1 MRRVSSN
8 AQSSAGREK
17 SSRFS
22 VLFVCF
28 IFLSSA
34 AGAIAE
40 SLSLSLGAVRMDF
53 VWVPVEGSDGF
64 KQVEIGDFGGG
75 RAKERKRSESIYAP
89 FEHNGQRGYYLGKT
103 EVSQEQW
110 AAVMG
115 EGERT
120 KSPVVGKTYAE
131 VQLFLDKINSLVRQ
145 SGEVPSTPDGAQ
157 GVVKLPTE
165 AEWEYA
171 ARGGEWFGYGKS
183 DPYGEDLERYEVFS
197 LPGSD
202 GKAKDV
208 GSRPPNRF
216 GLHDMLG
223 NVRELME
230 GSYSMGGFSGG
241 GILLKGGSYLSE
253 KGELRS
259 SSRTEQQRL
268 GKDGQPSRRPDVG
281 MRLCLSAE
289 IFTSLG
295 SKVPEL
301 DPISAAQLDPSTD
314 QAGIK
319 RGLFDPKD
327 QPVKGSLKVFLKA
340 SEREFTVSKAF
351 YSTLISA
358 LNCITEDS
366 PYRKRGSP
374 FVAQRENAINLL
386 QRAASYGIDE
396 GASARIIDAEST
408 LRNARK
414 ERTAQDV
421 DLGRK
426 RVALDGEIKRLEW
439 NHKMMFSV
447 SPLSGRRSGTAR
459 EIQENEE
466 KIKSLR
472 SELMRLENPELE
484 ARESYTSDQ
493 IKFAENLRD
502 VSFALASEGYYL
514 QSLVASG
521 LCRLESPEVFSA
533 KIHWGSGGA
542 PQLSVGEVK
551 NTASKARERGDSN
564 AWQTAE
570 EQTDPL
576 PGSKLDSETPDL
588 ASVTLADLHLNTI
601 RRVWSLKKTRL
612 RFDQFLGATEFADAV
627 DSLEKLEFAA
637 ANMPEFQCIPIAD
650 REKLIPL
657 LEVKKE

>member
-1 MRRVSSN
+1 MLFIKSTPRYCVACLIVSSMLC
-8 AQSSAGREK
+8 A
-17 SSRFS
+17 
-22 VLFVCF
+22 
-28 IFLSSA
+28 LSDA
-34 AGAIAE
+34 VGQE
-40 SLSLSLGAVRMDF
+40 TLSLSASGMPFEL
-53 VWVPVEGSDGF
+53 VWVPVDAPQGV
-64 KQVEIGDFGGG
+64 KRVEIGDFSGKHP
-75 RAKERKRSESIYAP
+75 KEKKRSESIYAP
-89 FEHNGQRGYYLGKT
+89 FDSNGKRGYYLGKT
-103 EVSQEQW
+103 EVTEEQW
-110 AAVMG
+110 ASVVG
-115 EGERT
+115 QGPRT
-120 KSPVVGKTYAE
+120 KLPVAGKTYTE
-131 VQLFLDKINSLVRQ
+131 IQLFIDKLNGMARNSGGIPR
-145 SGEVPSTPDGAQ
+145 TPDGAE
-157 GVVKLPTE
+157 GFLKLPTE

-171 ARGGEWFGYGKS
+171 ARGAEGASYANQ
-183 DPYGEDLERYEVFS
+183 DPYGGDLERCEVFS

-202 GKAKDV
+202 GKAKEAA
-208 GSRPPNRF
+208 SRPANAL

-230 GSYSMGGFSGG
+230 GSYSVGGVAGG
-241 GILLKGGSYLSE
+241 GLLLKGGSYLSE
-253 KGELRS
+253 KGEIRS

-268 GKDGQPSRRPDVG
+268 GKDGQPSRRPDAG
-281 MRLCLSAE
+281 IRLCLSAE

-301 DPISAAQLDPSTD
+301 DPISAAQLDPSTN

-366 PYRKRGSP
+366 PYRKRGSL

-459 EIQENEE
+459 EIEETEE
-466 KIKSLR
+466 KIESLKSER
-472 SELMRLENPELE
+472 IRVENLEQEVIDGYV
-484 ARESYTSDQ
+484 RDR
-493 IKFAENLRD
+493 IKLTEKLRD
-502 VSFALASEGYYL
+502 VAFALASEGYYI

-521 LCRLESPEVFSA
+521 LCRLVSPEVFDAEFQWCAGGPSLAVDEIQNSA
-533 KIHWGSGGA
+533 A
-542 PQLSVGEVK
+542 
-551 NTASKARERGDSN
+551 NARELGNPKLEQAAENQTGDL
-564 AWQTAE
+564 A
-570 EQTDPL
+570 D
-576 PGSKLDSETPDL
+576 SKLDFKNLNAVAGS
-588 ASVTLADLHLNTI
+588 LADLHAKTI
-601 RRVWSLKKTRL
+601 HRIWSIKKIRS
-612 RFDQFLGATEFADAV
+612 RFDHFLSAAEFADAV
-627 DSLEKLEFAA
+627 DTLEKLELAA
-637 ANMPEFQCIPIAD
+637 EHMPDFQNLPLPE
-650 REKLIPL
+650 RKKLVSV
-657 LEVKKE
+657 LESLKNDG